1 MWLTS
6 LVIREMLIETIM
18 GYHFKPNRLAK
29 INKTELS
36 ICKNRAESELSHTA
50 SEGIK

>member
-18 GYHFKPNRLAK
+18 GYDFKPNRIAK

-36 ICKNRAESELSHTA
+36 ICKNGAELELSYTA
-50 SEGIK
+50 NGGIK